1 MQLTTIGSWQ
11 KHLIFLFSLQNTGSV
26 HFHWPYNIF
35 NMIKINLILQ
45 QETFQR
51 SKGEMKS
58 SSSVSSFT
66 LNANDLLKRAEEN
79 GQIKPILK
87 QSKKNNIFSKSKKY
101 VFLYISKDKSVESI
115 HNFKYFRTNEI
126 RCAVDIHLSVTVS
139 SDSSVS
145 VTPKVHCKKSDNLN
159 SNNGTFQ
166 TELEKK
172 KTKHQRTNSDT
183 GPTKPRCD
191 SIWYYKIDYLS
202 HPDFLY
208 SILLKVSNKVVKIS
222 LVGWFIYLS

>member
-11 KHLIFLFSLQNTGSV
+11 KRLIFLFSLQNTQSL
-26 HFHWPYNIF
+26 HSHQAYNIF

-66 LNANDLLKRAEEN
+66 LNANDLLKSAEEN

-101 VFLYISKDKSVESI
+101 VFSYLKIKVLKEFIISNILGQMRFDVMLTSI
-115 HNFKYFRTNEI
+115 
-126 RCAVDIHLSVTVS
+126 
-139 SDSSVS
+139 
-145 VTPKVHCKKSDNLN
+145 
-159 SNNGTFQ
+159 
-166 TELEKK
+166 
-172 KTKHQRTNSDT
+172 
-183 GPTKPRCD
+183 
-191 SIWYYKIDYLS
+191 
-202 HPDFLY
+202 
-208 SILLKVSNKVVKIS
+208 
-222 LVGWFIYLS
+222 

>member
-1 MQLTTIGSWQ
+1 MQLTTIGSCQ

-26 HFHWPYNIF
+26 HFHPAYSTI

-66 LNANDLLKRAEEN
+66 LNANDLLKHAEEN

-101 VFLYISKDKSVESI
+101 VFSYLNIKVLKEFIISNILGQMRFDVMLTSI
-115 HNFKYFRTNEI
+115 
-126 RCAVDIHLSVTVS
+126 
-139 SDSSVS
+139 
-145 VTPKVHCKKSDNLN
+145 
-159 SNNGTFQ
+159 
-166 TELEKK
+166 
-172 KTKHQRTNSDT
+172 
-183 GPTKPRCD
+183 
-191 SIWYYKIDYLS
+191 
-202 HPDFLY
+202 
-208 SILLKVSNKVVKIS
+208 
-222 LVGWFIYLS
+222 